1 MFDLFRSR
9 EKSVRY
15 LLGALLGLVALSMV
29 ITLVPGYGG
38 GWGSSSGDATVL
50 AEVGSEKITATEVRQ
65 FLARELRGNQIPKGM
80 EQFYLPMIV
89 QQLVGRKA
97 IAYQAERMGLK
108 VTDEQLAK
116 IVQSLLPQLWE
127 GGKFAGKDMYAQ
139 MLSQQN
145 MTIPMFESLLR
156 ADSLRSRLEALA
168 VEGIVVTPAEIETEY
183 RRRNDKIKVAYFG
196 ISQDLFKN
204 KITVTPAEVQ
214 EFFNQNRKNYS
225 LPEKKSYLIFPIED
239 AKIAATIQISDADLQ
254 RVYAQQQ
261 ERFRTPERVHAR
273 HILLKTTDKS
283 PAEIA
288 VIEKKAQDLLKQAR
302 GGADF
307 AALATKNSEDTGS
320 AVKGG
325 DLDFL
330 THGQTVPEFDK
341 AAFSMK
347 PGQISDLV
355 KTMYGFHIIKVETK
369 EDARL
374 RPFTEVRNELAV
386 ETSRGQVFEKM
397 QRIADQIRAAL
408 VKSTPEAE
416 KIAAANGITP
426 VRAEKAAPGDPI
438 QEVGISP
445 QFNDGVAGLPRN
457 GVSPIIQIGQN
468 KLVVAQVVE
477 IFPTRP
483 AEFTDVEKQVREAML
498 TKKGQDMAQQKIAE
512 ATSKLKSVNG
522 DLAGLAKQMGAE
534 LKTSELINREGAI
547 TGLGAATSAEE
558 GFSKNTGDV
567 FGPIV
572 TPSGTFYCKVV
583 EKQASDLVQLATQR
597 ADMLFQIKS
606 RRSRE
611 RAELF
616 ADGVVQSLIK
626 QKKVKIY
633 EDNVKKLVAT
643 YRS

>member
-38 GWGSSSGDATVL
+38 GWGGSSGDPTVL
-50 AEVGSEKITATEVRQ
+50 AEIGDEKITATEVRQ

-116 IVQSLLPQLWE
+116 IVQSLLPQLFE

-139 MLSQQN
+139 MLAQQN
-145 MTIPMFESLLR
+145 MSIPQFESLLR
-156 ADSLRSRLEALA
+156 ADSLRSRLESLA
-168 VEGIVVTPAEIETEY
+168 VEGIVVTPAEIEAEY
-183 RRRNDKIKVAYFG
+183 RRRNEKIKIAYFG
-196 ISQDLFKN
+196 VNQDLFKG
-204 KITVTPAEVQ
+204 KVSATPAEVEEYFKQ
-214 EFFNQNRKNYS
+214 NQKSYTV
-225 LPEKKSYLIFPIED
+225 PEKRSYLVFPIEE
-239 AKIAATIQISDADLQ
+239 AKVAATIQVSDADLQ

-261 ERFRTPERVHAR
+261 DRFRTPERVRAR
-273 HILLKTTDKS
+273 HILLKTTDKP
-283 PAEIA
+283 PAEVA
-288 VIEKKAQDLLKQAR
+288 AIEKKAQDLLKQAR

-330 THGQTVPEFDK
+330 TRGQTVPEFEK
-341 AAFSMK
+341 AAFTLK

-355 KTMYGFHIIKVETK
+355 KTMYGFHIIKVESK
-369 EDARL
+369 EEARL
-374 RPFTEVRNELAV
+374 RPFAEVKNELAA
-386 ETSRGQVFEKM
+386 ETSRGQVFDKM
-397 QRIADQIRAAL
+397 QSIADQIRAAL
-408 VKSTPEAE
+408 VKSAPEAE
-416 KIAAANGITP
+416 KIATANGITP
-426 VRAEKAAPGDPI
+426 VRVDKAGPGDPI
-438 QEVGISP
+438 QEVGINP
-445 QFNDGVAGLPRN
+445 QFNEGVAGLPVN
-457 GVSPIIQIGQN
+457 GVSPIVQIAQN
-468 KLVVAQVVE
+468 KLVVAQVTE
-477 IFPTRP
+477 IVPTRP
-483 AEFTDVEKQVREAML
+483 AGFADVEKQVREAL
-498 TKKGQDMAQQKIAE
+498 LARKGQDMVQQKIAE
-512 ATSKLKSVNG
+512 ATAKLKSING
-522 DLAGLAKQMGAE
+522 DLAGLARQMGAE
-534 LKTSELINREGAI
+534 VKTSELVTREGAI
-547 TGLGAATSAEE
+547 TGMGAATVADE
-558 GFSKNTGDV
+558 GFSRNAGDV
-567 FGPIV
+567 FGPVV
-572 TPSGTFYCKVV
+572 TPNGSFYCKVV
-583 EKQASDLVQLATQR
+583 EKQPADLVQLAAQR

-633 EDNVKKLVAT
+633 EDNVKKLVAA

>member
-38 GWGSSSGDATVL
+38 GWGGSTGDPTVL
-50 AEVGSEKITATEVRQ
+50 AEVGGEKVTATEVRQ

-108 VTDEQLAK
+108 VSDEQLAK

-127 GGKFAGKDMYAQ
+127 GGKFAGKDMYSQLLA
-139 MLSQQN
+139 QQN
-145 MTIPMFESLLR
+145 MSIPMFESLLR

-168 VEGIVVTPAEIETEY
+168 VEGIVVTPAEIEAEY
-183 RRRNDKIKVAYFG
+183 RRKNDKIKVAYFG

-204 KITVTPAEVQ
+204 KVTATPAEVQ
-214 EFFNQNRKNYS
+214 EYFNQNRKNYVV
-225 LPEKKSYLIFPIED
+225 PEKKSYLIFPVED
-239 AKIAATIQISDADLQ
+239 AKVAATIQISDADLQ

-261 ERFRTPERVHAR
+261 ERFRTPERVRAR
-273 HILLKTTDKS
+273 HILLKTTDKT
-283 PAEIA
+283 PAEVA

-341 AAFSMK
+341 AAFTVK

-355 KTMYGFHIIKVETK
+355 KTMYGFHIIKVESK
-369 EDARL
+369 EEARL
-374 RPFTEVRNELAV
+374 KPFAEVRNELAA
-386 ETSRGQVFEKM
+386 ETSRGQVFDKM

-408 VKSTPEAE
+408 VKSAAEAE

-426 VRAEKAAPGDPI
+426 VRAEKVAPGDPI

-445 QFNDGVAGLPRN
+445 QFNEGVAGLPKN

-468 KLVVAQVVE
+468 KLIVAQVAE
-477 IFPTRP
+477 IFPSRP
-483 AEFTDVEKQVREAML
+483 AEFIDVEKQVREALL
-498 TKKGQDMAQQKIAE
+498 TKKGQEMAQQKIAE
-512 ATSKLKSVNG
+512 ATSKLKGING

-534 LKTSELINREGAI
+534 VKTSELVTREGAI
-547 TGLGAATSAEE
+547 TGLGAATAAEE
-558 GFSKNTGDV
+558 GFSRNTGDV
-567 FGPIV
+567 FGPVV
-572 TPSGTFYCKVV
+572 TPNGTYYCKVV
-583 EKQASDLVQLATQR
+583 EKQAADLVQLATQR
-597 ADMLFQIKS
+597 AEMLFQIKS

-616 ADGVVQSLIK
+616 ADGVVQSLIQ

-633 EDNVKKLVAT
+633 EDNVKKLVAA

>member
-38 GWGSSSGDATVL
+38 GWGKSSSDPTIL
-50 AEVGSEKITATEVRQ
+50 AEVGSESITATEVRQ

-97 IAYQAERMGLK
+97 IAYEAERLGLK
-108 VTDEQLAK
+108 VTDEQLAT
-116 IVQSLLPQLWE
+116 IVQSLLPQLFE
-127 GGKFAGKDMYAQ
+127 GGKFAGKEMYAQ
-139 MLSQQN
+139 LLAQQN
-145 MTIPMFESLLR
+145 MSIPMFESLLR

-168 VEGIVVTPAEIETEY
+168 VEGIVVTPAEIEAEY
-183 RRRNDKIKVAYFG
+183 RRRNEKIKIAYFG
-196 ISQDLFKN
+196 INQDLFKG
-204 KITVTPAEVQ
+204 KVTATPAEVQ
-214 EFFNQNRKNYS
+214 AFYNQNRLSYTVAA
-225 LPEKKSYLIFPIED
+225 KKSYLIFPIED
-239 AKIAATIQISDADLQ
+239 TKIAATIQISDADLQ

-261 ERFRTPERVHAR
+261 ERFRTPDRVRAR

-283 PAEIA
+283 PAEVA

-307 AALATKNSEDTGS
+307 AALATKYSEDTGS

-341 AAFSMK
+341 AAFSLK

-355 KTMYGFHIIKVETK
+355 KTMYGFHIIKVEAK
-369 EDARL
+369 EEARL
-374 RPFTEVRNELAV
+374 RPFAEVRNELAA
-386 ETSRGQVFEKM
+386 ETSRGQVFDKM
-397 QRIADQIRAAL
+397 QNVADQIRTAL
-408 VKSTPEAE
+408 VKSTPDAM
-416 KIAAANGITP
+416 KIAAANGIVP
-426 VRAEKAAPGDPI
+426 VTAEKAGAGDPI
-438 QEVGISP
+438 QEVGINP
-445 QFNDGVAGLPRN
+445 QFNDAVASLPVN
-457 GVSPIIQIGQN
+457 GVSPVIQIGQN
-468 KLVVAQVVE
+468 KLVIAKVTE
-477 IFPTRP
+477 IFPSHP
-483 AEFTDVEKQVREAML
+483 AEFAEVEKQVREAL
-498 TKKGQDMAQQKIAE
+498 LAKKGQDLAKEKITE
-512 ATSKLKSVNG
+512 AANKLKSING
-522 DLAGLAKQMGAE
+522 DLAGLAKQMGAD
-534 LKTSELINREGAI
+534 LKTSDLVTREGAI
-547 TGLGAATSAEE
+547 TGLGAAVIADE
-558 GFSKNTGDV
+558 GFSRNVGDV
-567 FGPIV
+567 FGPLV
-572 TPSGTFYCKVV
+572 TPNGTFYCKVI
-583 EKQASDLVQLATQR
+583 EKQPADLVQLAGQR

-616 ADGVVQSLIK
+616 ADGIVQSLIK

-633 EDNVKKLVAT
+633 EDNVKKLAAA

>member
-38 GWGSSSGDATVL
+38 GWGSSNEDPTVL
-50 AEVGSEKITATEVRQ
+50 AEVGGEKITATEVRQ

-89 QQLVGRKA
+89 QQLVGRKS
-97 IAYQAERMGLK
+97 IAFQAERMGLK
-108 VTDEQLAK
+108 VTDEQLAR

-127 GGKFAGKDMYAQ
+127 GGKFAGKEMYAQ
-139 MLSQQN
+139 MLAQQN
-145 MTIPMFESLLR
+145 MSIPMFESLLR

-168 VEGIVVTPAEIETEY
+168 VEGIVVTPGEIEAEY
-183 RRRNDKIKVAYFG
+183 RRKNDKIKIAYFG

-204 KITVTPAEVQ
+204 KITATPAEVQ
-214 EFFNQNRKNYS
+214 EYFTQNQKNYVV
-225 LPEKKSYLIFPIED
+225 PEKRSYLIFPIED
-239 AKIAATIQISDADLQ
+239 AKVAATIQISDADLQ

-261 ERFRTPERVHAR
+261 ERFRTPERVRAR

-341 AAFSMK
+341 AAFTVK

-355 KTMYGFHIIKVETK
+355 KTMYGFHIIKVESK
-369 EDARL
+369 EEARL
-374 RPFTEVRNELAV
+374 KPFAEVRGELAV
-386 ETSRGQVFEKM
+386 ETSRGQVFDKM

-408 VKSTPEAE
+408 VKSTAEAE
-416 KIAAANGITP
+416 KIALANGITP

-445 QFNDGVAGLPRN
+445 QFNDGVAGLPKN

-468 KLVVAQVVE
+468 KLIVAQVAE
-477 IFPTRP
+477 IFPSRP
-483 AEFTDVEKQVREAML
+483 AEFADVEKQVREALL

-512 ATSKLKSVNG
+512 ATSKLKGING

-534 LKTSELINREGAI
+534 VKTSDLVTREGAI

-567 FGPIV
+567 FGPVV
-572 TPSGTFYCKVV
+572 TPNGTYYCKVV
-583 EKQASDLVQLATQR
+583 EKQAADLVQLATQR
-597 ADMLFQIKS
+597 AEMLFQIKS

-633 EDNVKKLVAT
+633 EDNVKKLVAS